1 MHGLKH
7 PTHPL
12 HVNKTDVL
20 TTFDFIFRKVT
31 KDFKNEK
38 QEVVNLKQSYQT
50 WPIVTLTTTDR
61 QSML

>member
-20 TTFDFIFRKVT
+20 TIFDFIFRKVT